1 MPANTTHGLP
11 YPLGTEPIAQGDDAI
26 KNLATALDPAVR
38 TSPLAAQTGWG
49 TPTDVRLYR
58 IGFLCC
64 VHFRAARTGADI
76 VPPAGSLNIGDVD
89 IAGPVPSDMIPP
101 DRVYGGLVTTSSI
114 VGGCRLN
121 GTAQGATAGVF
132 TVATLSGTFST
143 GQTLDCDIFYT
154 LA

>member
-26 KNLATALDPAVR
+26 HNLAVALDPTVR
-38 TSPLAAQTGWG
+38 TGPLAAQAGWG

-58 IGFLCC
+58 LGFLCC
-64 VHFRAARTGADI
+64 VHFRAVRTGADI
-76 VPPAGSLNIGDVD
+76 VVGGTMNIGDEN
-89 IAGPVPSDMIPP
+89 IAGPVPADMIPP
-101 DRVYGGLVTTSSI
+101 DRAYGGLVTSSGVI
-114 VGGCRLN
+114 GGCRLG

-132 TVATLSGTFST
+132 TLATLSGTISS
-143 GQTLDCDIFYT
+143 GQTIDADIFYT